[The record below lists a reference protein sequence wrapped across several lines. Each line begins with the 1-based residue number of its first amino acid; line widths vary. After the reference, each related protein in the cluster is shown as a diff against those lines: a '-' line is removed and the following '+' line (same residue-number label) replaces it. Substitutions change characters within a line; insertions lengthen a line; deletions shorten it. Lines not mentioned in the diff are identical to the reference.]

1 MSEPTPSILITG
13 ANGFIG
19 SRLCWMFVERGFQV
33 MAGVRRTAN
42 LTLLDGLPLEYCY
55 GDVTQPETL
64 PPLVTGVNYIIHNA
78 GLVKTPDAETFFRV
92 NEEGTRNLFEAVAA
106 HNPGVRKVVYISS
119 VAVAG
124 PSPDGQPVKETDP
137 PNPVTTYG
145 RSKAAGEK
153 EALSFADRLPVVA
166 VRPPAVYGPGDKEL
180 FTMFQ
185 VVHRRLKPLIGDS
198 SRKLQ
203 LVFVDDLCRGIF
215 LATTKPTP
223 NPAVYFI
230 AEKEAYSMKQLMD
243 ILQEA
248 SGRTAVPLPVPSP
261 LFKAIA
267 AVSSTAMRMVGMTP
281 MLTREKTNELLA
293 TWIVDT
299 SRAENE
305 LSFVSQVPFSEGA
318 KVTYNWYWKEG
329 WL

>member
-1 MSEPTPSILITG
+1 MSESAPSILITG

-19 SRLCWMFVERGFQV
+19 SRLCRMFVERGFQV

-42 LTLLDGLPLEYCY
+42 LKLLEGLSVEYCY

-64 PPLVTGVNYIIHNA
+64 PPMVTGVDYIIHNA
-78 GLVKTPDAETFFRV
+78 GLVKAPDTETFFRV
-92 NEEGTRNLFEAVAA
+92 NETGTRNLFEAVAK
-106 HNPGVRKVVYISS
+106 HNPGVRKVVYVSS

-124 PSPDGQPVKETDP
+124 PSLDGQPVKETDP

-153 EALSFADRLPVVA
+153 VALSFADRLPVVA

-185 VVHRRLKPLIGDS
+185 VVHRHLKPLIGDS
-198 SRKLQ
+198 SRQLQ
-203 LVFVDDLCRGIF
+203 LVYVDDLCDGIF

-230 AEKEAYSMKQLMD
+230 AEKEAYSMKQLTD
-243 ILQEA
+243 ILHRA
-248 SGRTAVPLPVPSP
+248 SGRAAVPLPIPAS

-267 AVSSTAMRMVGMTP
+267 LVSSTAMRTAGLTP
-281 MLTREKTNELLA
+281 MLT
-293 TWIVDT
+293 
-299 SRAENE
+299 
-305 LSFVSQVPFSEGA
+305 
-318 KVTYNWYWKEG
+318 
-329 WL
+329 